1 MGLYEGIKEVA
12 KVIQKADNI
21 ELYSKLLDLGEQA
34 LEMQAEIASLR
45 EENARLKKEK
55 ELDDDIVF
63 HRVEKSDSL
72 SQEYPYITLKSDTE
86 GIRYC
91 AICWG
96 KSHKLIPLYNEVG
109 CVVCHQGYHN

>member
-1 MGLYEGIKEVA
+1 MGLYEGIKDVA

-21 ELYSKLLDLGEQA
+21 ELYSKLLDLSAQA

-45 EENARLKKEK
+45 EENAKLKKEK
-55 ELDDDIVF
+55 EHDDDIVF
-63 HRVEKSDSL
+63 HKVENSDSF
-72 SQEYPYITLKSDTE
+72 SQDYPYITLKSDME

-96 KSHKLIPLYNEVG
+96 KNHKLIPLYNNSG
-109 CVVCHQGYHN
+109 CVVCRQDFKK